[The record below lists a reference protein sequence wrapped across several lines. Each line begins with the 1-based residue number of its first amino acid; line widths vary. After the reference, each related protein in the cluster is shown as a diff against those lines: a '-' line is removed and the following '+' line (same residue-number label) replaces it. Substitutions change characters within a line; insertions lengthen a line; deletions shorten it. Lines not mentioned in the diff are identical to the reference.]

1 MIEDPIVAEIHKV
14 REKLLEECEGNF
26 DRYLERLKSR
36 EDEDRLRVV
45 TDVRELSRT
54 RTPDGK

>member
-1 MIEDPIVAEIHKV
+1 MIDDPIIAEIHKV

-36 EDEDRLRVV
+36 EDEDRSRIV
-45 TDVRELSRT
+45 TDVRQLSRT
-54 RTPDGK
+54 RTPSGK